1 MERKL
6 GVAVVGLGI
15 GEQHARTYAR
25 LDECEL
31 RWLYDLDGDRA
42 RRLARELGTGN
53 VAESYDTILAD
64 GQVDIVSIASYDD
77 AHAEQTIAAF
87 NAKKHVF
94 VEKPLCQSVTQLQ
107 AIAAARA
114 SHHHLQLSSNL
125 VLRAAPLYRWLQ
137 TVVENEQLGQIYAI
151 DGDYLYGRLHKIT
164 EGWRN
169 CVDNYSVMQ
178 GGGIHL
184 VDLMLRLA
192 RERPTTVTARGN
204 RICSDGTA
212 FRYNDYVCA
221 TFEFVSGL
229 VGRVSANF
237 GCVHRHQHVLR
248 VFGTKGTAIYDDR
261 GARLHTSQDP
271 AILAAPLDLSPLP
284 SSKGDLIPWFVESV
298 RDRKPTTSNELDLM
312 SVCIAADRALETQT
326 SIAIEY
332 L

>member
-6 GVAVVGLGI
+6 GVAVVGLGV

-53 VAESYDTILAD
+53 VAD
-64 GQVDIVSIASYDD
+64 GYETVLNDPDVDIVSIASYDD

-87 NAKKHVF
+87 KARKHVF
-94 VEKPLCQSVTQLQ
+94 VEKPLCQSVAQLE

-114 SHHHLQLSSNL
+114 PHPHLQLASNL

-137 TVVENEQLGQIYAI
+137 TAVEKGQLGQIYAI

-169 CVDNYSVMQ
+169 SVENYSVMQ
-178 GGGIHL
+178 GGGIHM

-192 RERPTTVTARGN
+192 RERPATVSARGN
-204 RICSDGTA
+204 RICSRDTA

-221 TFEFVSGL
+221 TFEFASGL
-229 VGRVSANF
+229 IGRIDANF

-248 VFGTKGTAIYDDR
+248 VFGTEGTAIYDDR
-261 GARLHTSQDP
+261 GARLHTSRDP
-271 AILAAPLDLSPLP
+271 ALLAAPLDLSPFP
-284 SSKGDLIPWFVESV
+284 TSKGDLIPEFVESV
-298 RDRKPTTSNELDLM
+298 RDRQPASSNEFDLM

-326 SIAIEY
+326 PIAIEY